1 MIEGLK
7 GWIINICTAI
17 FFITAVEML
26 LPNNSLKKY
35 AKFVLGLILITV
47 VISPIIKIVNK
58 DFNINDYANNASS
71 FVNNK
76 SYNKNVTDY
85 KEENL
90 KNTLAAF
97 KTNVQTSCEKELKT
111 KFPSYDYKVLLEVQY
126 DSAKENFIIKSV
138 KVGIKNNGVEKI
150 KKVDINLKKNIT
162 DDIKN
167 TKEDSY
173 PEIVDYLSKN
183 LNISKNIISTYKL

>member
-1 MIEGLK
+1 MIEGLR

-17 FFITAVEML
+17 FFITVVEML

-47 VISPIIKIVNK
+47 VISPIIKIVNN
-58 DFNINDYANNASS
+58 DFNINDYANNVSG
-71 FVNNK
+71 FMNNK
-76 SYNKNVTDY
+76 NYEKNLTDY

-97 KTNVQTSCEKELKT
+97 KNNIQTSCEKELKA
-111 KFPSYDYKVLLEVQY
+111 KFPDYDFKVFLEVKY
-126 DSAKENFIIKSV
+126 DTAKENFVIISV

-150 KKVDINLKKNIT
+150 KKVNINLKNTTSSDIENI
-162 DDIKN
+162 
-167 TKEDSY
+167 KENSK
-173 PEIVDYLSKN
+173 PEIIDYLSKN
-183 LNISKNIISTYKL
+183 LNISKNIISMYKL

>member
-1 MIEGLK
+1 VIEGLR

-47 VISPIIKIVNK
+47 VISPIIKIVNN
-58 DFNINDYANNASS
+58 DFNINNYANNVSG
-71 FVNNK
+71 FMNTKNYKK
-76 SYNKNVTDY
+76 SLTDY

-97 KTNVQTSCEKELKT
+97 KNNIQTSCEKELKT
-111 KFPSYDYKVLLEVQY
+111 KFPAYDFKVFLDVKY
-126 DSAKENFIIKSV
+126 DTAKENFVIVSV
-138 KVGIKNNGVEKI
+138 KVGVKNNGVEKI
-150 KKVDINLKKNIT
+150 KKVDINLKNT
-162 DDIKN
+162 TASDIGVI
-167 TKEDSY
+167 KEDSK
-173 PEIVDYLSKN
+173 PEIMDYLSKN
-183 LNISKNIISTYKL
+183 LNISKNIISIYKL